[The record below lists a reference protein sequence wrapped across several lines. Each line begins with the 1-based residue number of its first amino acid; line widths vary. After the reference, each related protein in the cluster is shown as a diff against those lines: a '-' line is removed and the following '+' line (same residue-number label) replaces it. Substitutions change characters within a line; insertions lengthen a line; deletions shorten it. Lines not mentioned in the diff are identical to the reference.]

1 MTDLNTSV
9 TINQLGENMQDYLKD
24 IVQHINGLGNIDLI
38 KITGTQDETL
48 INSVSE
54 DRTVILEAKFKSPHP
69 EFIGT
74 FGMPNLAKL
83 KTILGIDEY
92 RENAKISINTQKN
105 TTGDTVPCGIHFEN
119 AAGDFKNDYRYMEA
133 NVINDKLKTVKFK
146 GVKWGVDFEP
156 TAQNIQRLRFMA
168 SANSEETTFT
178 AKTDG
183 GDLKFYFGDP
193 NTHAGNFVF
202 SAGVTGSFTKQ
213 SWHWPVSVVLAIL
226 ALPGDKTFKM
236 SDGGASKITVDSGLI
251 EYDYIIPA
259 QTK

>member
-1 MTDLNTSV
+1 
-9 TINQLGENMQDYLKD
+9 MQDYLKD
-24 IVQHINGLGNIDLI
+24 IVQHTNGLGNIDLI
-38 KITGTQDETL
+38 KITGTDTETL

-54 DRTVILEAKFKSPHP
+54 DRSVILEAKFKTAHP
-69 EFIGT
+69 DFIGT
-74 FGMPNLAKL
+74 FGMPNLGKL

-92 RENAKISINTQKN
+92 RENAKITINTQKN
-105 TTGDTVPCGIHFEN
+105 SNGDTVPCGIHFEN
-119 AAGDFKNDYRYMEA
+119 KVGDFKNDYRYMEA
-133 NVINDKLKTVKFK
+133 NVINDKLKTVKFR

-156 TAQNIQRLRFMA
+156 TAANIQRLRYQA

-178 AKTDG
+178 AKTEN

-193 NTHAGNFVF
+193 TTHAGNFVF
-202 SAGVTGSFTKQ
+202 SAGVAGSFTKTQ
-213 SWHWPVSVVLAIL
+213 WHWPIGVVLAIL

-236 SDGGASKITVDSGLI
+236 SDEGASKITVDSGLI

>member
-1 MTDLNTSV
+1 
-9 TINQLGENMQDYLKD
+9 MQDYLKD
-24 IVQHINGLGNIDLI
+24 IVQHTNGLGNIDTI
-38 KITGTQDETL
+38 KITGTQTETL

-54 DRTVILEAKFKSPHP
+54 DRSVILEARFKSAHP
-69 EFIGT
+69 DFIGV

-92 RENAKISINTQKN
+92 RENAKISINTQTDAN
-105 TTGDTVPCGIHFEN
+105 GATVPCGIHFEN
-119 AAGDFKNDYRYMEA
+119 KAGDFKNDYRYMSA
-133 NVINDKLKTVKFK
+133 NVINDTLKTVKFK
-146 GVKWGVDFEP
+146 GVQWNVDFVP
-156 TAQNIQRLRFMA
+156 TVQNIQRLRFMA

-178 AKTDG
+178 AKTDNG
-183 GDLKFYFGDP
+183 NLVFYFGDP

-202 SAGVTGSFTKQ
+202 GPAVGGNFTKTQ
-213 SWHWPVSVVLAIL
+213 WHWPVSVVMNIL

-236 SDGGASKITVDSGLI
+236 SDAGASKITVDSGLI

>member
-1 MTDLNTSV
+1 
-9 TINQLGENMQDYLKD
+9 MQDYLKD
-24 IVQHINGLGNIDLI
+24 IVQHTNGLGNIDLI
-38 KITGTQDETL
+38 KITGTDTETL

-54 DRTVILEAKFKSPHP
+54 DRSVILEARFKSAHP
-69 EFIGT
+69 DFMGT

-83 KTILGIDEY
+83 KTILGIEEY
-92 RENAKISINTQKN
+92 RENAKITVNTQTN
-105 TTGDTVPCGIHFEN
+105 STGDVVACGIHFEN
-119 AAGDFKNDYRYMEA
+119 KAGDFKNDYRYMDA
-133 NVINDKLKTVKFK
+133 NVINDKLKTVKFR

-178 AKTDG
+178 AKTDN

-202 SAGVTGSFTKQ
+202 SAAVGGSFSKT
-213 SWHWPVSVVLAIL
+213 SWHWPVNVVLSIL
-226 ALPGDKTFKM
+226 ALPGDKRFMM
-236 SDGGASKITVDSGLI
+236 SDEGASKITVDSGLI
-251 EYDYIIPA
+251 EYEYIIPA